1 MGIENTE
8 LASLPDYQINISF
21 FQKYPHTKIEK
32 KKTRMDEHYF
42 CFGLGHDKGIPLTK
56 HIVILTHQPF
66 EVAFVLFAC

>member
-32 KKTRMDEHYF
+32 NKQEWTNIIFDLALDM
-42 CFGLGHDKGIPLTK
+42 TK
-56 HIVILTHQPF
+56 
-66 EVAFVLFAC
+66 AFH